1 MKKIGI
7 VDLKG
12 GFGNQI
18 FQIAYALFL
27 KNYGLNI
34 YIDKR
39 FFKLDH
45 PFPRNLE
52 INPKDFGFKQIE
64 FKNNRLFFLL
74 DTFFEEQE
82 SFELNEF
89 RLFNR
94 FVGYYQDLKYIEL
107 SRNVLSENLGIYKNE
122 LNKNLV
128 VIHLRKT
135 DYVTINQM
143 LSDKYYQNAI
153 DHILEKNDK
162 TMFDIYT
169 DSNQLKLDKN
179 IFKNVNEVYFPS
191 KDEPP
196 IEVFRKLSNYR
207 TYVIANSSFSALAA
221 YLSKFENKEVYYPEP
236 WFRKSNI
243 QLKGIPK
250 NWNSI
255 KNN

>member
-27 KNYGLNI
+27 KNHGLNV

-52 INPKDFGFKQIE
+52 INPNEFGFKQIE

-74 DTFFEEQE
+74 NTFFEEQE
-82 SFELNEF
+82 SFELNDL

-94 FVGYYQDLKYIEL
+94 FVGYYQDFKFIEL
-107 SRNVLSENLGIYKNE
+107 SRNVLSSNLGIYKNE
-122 LNKNLV
+122 LNKNIV
-128 VIHLRKT
+128 AIHLRKT
-135 DYVTINQM
+135 DYLTINQV

-153 DHILEKNDK
+153 EHILKINEK

-169 DSNQLKLDKN
+169 DSNQLELDEN
-179 IFKNVNEVYFPS
+179 IFRNIHKIYFPT
-191 KDEPP
+191 KDETP
-196 IEVFRKLSNYR
+196 IKVFQKLSNYQ
-207 TYVIANSSFSALAA
+207 TYIIANSSFSALAA
-221 YLSKFENKEVYYPEP
+221 YLSKFDNKNIYYPEP

-243 QLKGIPK
+243 QLKGIPN
-250 NWNSI
+250 NWISI
-255 KNN
+255 KNY